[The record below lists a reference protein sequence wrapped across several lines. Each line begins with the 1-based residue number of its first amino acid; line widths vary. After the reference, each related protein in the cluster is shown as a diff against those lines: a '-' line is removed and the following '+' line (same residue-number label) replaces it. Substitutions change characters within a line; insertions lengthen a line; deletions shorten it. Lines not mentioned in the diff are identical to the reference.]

1 MADKI
6 EKEIEN
12 WLLKAKHAEAI
23 GFLDYKDA
31 KDAYKEAIALQSQ
44 INYPPEKSSKIF
56 FDYAELL
63 VLEIT
68 TAFDDI
74 DQEPV
79 EEAVSL
85 YQKCLDAYRES
96 DIDPAS
102 LLPKIAHILTRM
114 GYLHTLLD
122 APDDLAEKGYTA
134 ALGIYRDLS
143 AENQKEVYLR
153 EVAYT
158 LMNLGSLHERVSD
171 YEKAE
176 KEYWEAMNIFHL
188 LEEISYAYLS
198 DITTTFNKWTKLRE
212 KIKRGYE

>member
-6 EKEIEN
+6 EEEIEN
-12 WLLKAKHAEAI
+12 WLLKAKQAEET
-23 GFLDYKDA
+23 GFLEYEDA
-31 KDAYKEAIALQSQ
+31 KSAYQEAIALQSQ

-63 VLEIT
+63 VFEIRTALEIE
-68 TAFDDI
+68 
-74 DQEPV
+74 QESV
-79 EEAVSL
+79 EEALSL
-85 YQKCLDAYRES
+85 YRKCLDAYREF

-122 APDDLAEKGYTA
+122 ADDLAEKNYTA

-143 AENQKEVYLR
+143 AENQEEAYLR

-158 LMNLGSLHERVSD
+158 LMNLGSLHDRIDD

-176 KEYWEAMNIFHL
+176 KEYWEAMNIFHSL
-188 LEEISYAYLS
+188 RKNPYVYFS
-198 DITTTFNKWTKLRE
+198 DITNAFKKWTEMHER
-212 KIKRGYE
+212 IKMAWE